1 MRHKKLLFLT
11 LMTFFLTACHR
22 ATLEDM
28 AAKTASDYT
37 ERYCPTPVED
47 FQRTDSITFDR
58 GTHTFS
64 YYYTLTGKIDDPA
77 VIEKGEKQIL
87 ATIIGSLKENT
98 SMKDYKQAG
107 YNFRYVYR
115 SQKNGNVMIDKT
127 FIQKDYK

>member
-58 GTHTFS
+58 STHTFS

-127 FIQKDYK
+127 FKQKDYK

>member
-1 MRHKKLLFLT
+1 
-11 LMTFFLTACHR
+11 
-22 ATLEDM
+22 M

-127 FIQKDYK
+127 FKQKDYK

>member
-11 LMTFFLTACHR
+11 LMTFFLTACHH

-127 FIQKDYK
+127 FKQKDYK

>member
-77 VIEKGEKQIL
+77 IIEKGEKQIL

-127 FIQKDYK
+127 FKQKDYK

>member
-127 FIQKDYK
+127 FKQKDYK